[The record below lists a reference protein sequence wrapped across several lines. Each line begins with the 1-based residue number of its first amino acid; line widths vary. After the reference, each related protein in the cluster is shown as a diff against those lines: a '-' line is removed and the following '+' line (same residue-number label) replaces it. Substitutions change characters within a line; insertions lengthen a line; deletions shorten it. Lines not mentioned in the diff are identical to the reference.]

1 MAKKIEKEATCKC
14 GGHSEKMAIGL
25 IVLGILIYLKN
36 IGMIPASLFWPGIAI
51 LAGIIMFLKKDMCCK
66 C

>member
-1 MAKKIEKEATCKC
+1 MAKKEADVCKC
-14 GGHSEKMAIGL
+14 GARCEKMAIGL

-36 IGMIPASLFWPGIAI
+36 IGMIPAQLFWPGIAI